1 MSREEEDGAA
11 TLWEKKAVTPCE
23 EEGGRLEEE
32 EGGGLGW
39 GKGATCRTR
48 RGAGGCSGGVWS

>member
-1 MSREEEDGAA
+1 
-11 TLWEKKAVTPCE
+11 LWEKKAVTPCE